1 MKNAYDENQAREL
14 VRRYSDL
21 PEELALRIFTSRLLG
36 SETSLVL
43 HGGGNTSVKVRTT
56 NLLGDEQD
64 VLFIKGSG
72 ADLATIEPAD
82 FAGLDLAY
90 FRRFRALEALSE
102 EEMEI
107 QLETHRL
114 RTDSPSPSV
123 ETLLHAFLPHRY
135 VDHTHA
141 DAILILTNQE
151 DADELLEAAL
161 GPRVAVLPYV
171 MPGLPLAR
179 QVIECYEQDPE
190 LEAIVSRSHGI
201 FTFAE
206 DARTSYSRMIEYV
219 SRAESFIEERTQ
231 RAVSPARSEPVG
243 ATGSVGSVEF
253 SSTAA
258 RSIQALRGACAHR
271 DPEGRLHRFVA
282 ELRTT
287 PDIVELSRSGLLAR
301 ELCRSGV
308 LTPDHVIWTK
318 NQMLFVERV
327 PEADEDLVE
336 YVGELITAYREDYDR
351 YFDEQRKAKSVD
363 RRKLDPFPRVILVAG
378 VGLVALGAT
387 RAAARVAADIA
398 VPTLRAKRL
407 AHDLGSYVPIDDSH
421 IFDMEY
427 WSLQQKK
434 LGTQVAPPLTGQVA
448 FVTGAGGAIGVGIAD
463 RLLAAGALVA
473 ISDIDEDRLRRAH
486 EHLAER
492 SEASRIES
500 IVCDVTSPGSVER
513 AFEEVSCRAGG
524 IDIVVPNAGV
534 AHVATLEALT
544 PEKFSQVVG
553 VNLMGTFNT
562 IKAAIPILRRQATGG
577 NIVLIS
583 SKNVPDPGAAFGAY
597 SASKAAAHQISKI
610 AALELA
616 ELGVRVN
623 MVNPDAVFG
632 DENISSGLW
641 DLIGP
646 DRMKSRGLDPEGLR
660 DYYRQRNLLKVSVQA
675 EHVGNAVVFF
685 ASEQTPTT
693 GASLPVDGGVP
704 SAFPR

>member
-1 MKNAYDENQAREL
+1 MRNAFDESEARDL

-36 SETSLVL
+36 SEPSLVL
-43 HGGGNTSVKVRTT
+43 HGGGNTSVKLRIA
-56 NLLGDEQD
+56 NLLGDEQE

-72 ADLATIEPAD
+72 ADLATIEPAG
-82 FAGLDLAY
+82 FAGLDLAH
-90 FRRFRALEALSE
+90 FRRFRALEGLSE
-102 EEMEI
+102 EEMEN

-114 RTDSPSPSV
+114 RADAPSPSV

-151 DADELLEAAL
+151 NADELVLAAL
-161 GPRVAVLPYV
+161 GSRAAVLPYV

-179 QVIECYEQDPE
+179 QVIECYEGNPG

-206 DARTSYSRMIEYV
+206 DAETSYSRMIEYV
-219 SRAESFIEERTQ
+219 SRAESFIEERT
-231 RAVSPARSEPVG
+231 RSVVSPARP
-243 ATGSVGSVEF
+243 GSAGSVET
-253 SSTAA
+253 SSAAA
-258 RSIQALRGACAHR
+258 RLVQALRGACAHR
-271 DPEGRLHRFVA
+271 DSEGRLRRFVA
-282 ELRTT
+282 ELRTAL
-287 PDIVELSRSGLLAR
+287 DIVEISRSGLAR
-301 ELCRSGV
+301 DLCRSGV
-308 LTPDHVIWTK
+308 LTPDHVTRTK
-318 NQMLFVERV
+318 NRMLFVGRV
-327 PEADEDLVE
+327 PETDGDLQAH
-336 YVGELITAYREDYDR
+336 VGELVAAYCEEYDR
-351 YFDEQRKAKSVD
+351 TFDEQVKAKKVR
-363 RRKLDPFPRVILVAG
+363 RRKLDPFPRLILAAG
-378 VGLVALGAT
+378 VGLVALGT
-387 RAAARVAADIA
+387 SRKAARVAADIGEA
-398 VPTLRAKRL
+398 TLRAKRL
-407 AHDLGSYVPIDDSH
+407 ACELGSYAPIADSH

-434 LGTQVAPPLTGQVA
+434 LGGEVPPPLAGQVA
-448 FVTGAGGAIGVGIAD
+448 FVTGAGGAIGAGVAE

-473 ISDIDEDRLRRAH
+473 ISDIDEDRLCRVQ

-500 IVCDVTSPGSVER
+500 IVCDVTSLHSVER

-524 IDIVVPNAGV
+524 IDILVPNAGI
-534 AHVATLEALT
+534 AHVATLEELE
-544 PEKFSQVVG
+544 PEKLGQVVA

-562 IKAAIPILRRQATGG
+562 IKAAIPVLKRQATGG

-597 SASKAAAHQISKI
+597 SASKAGAHQIAKI

-616 ELGVRVN
+616 ELSVRVN

-632 DENISSGLW
+632 DEKISSGLW

-660 DYYRQRNLLKVSVQA
+660 EYYRQRNLLKVSVQA

>member
-1 MKNAYDENQAREL
+1 VALEGPSVRDAFDESRAREF
-14 VRRYSDL
+14 VRRYSEV
-21 PEELALRIFTSRLLG
+21 PEELALRVFTSRLLG
-36 SETSLVL
+36 GEPSLVL
-43 HGGGNTSVKVRTT
+43 HGGGNTSVKSRRT
-56 NLLGDEQD
+56 NLLGDEQA
-64 VLFIKGSG
+64 VLFVKGSG
-72 ADLATIEPAD
+72 VDLSTIEPAG
-82 FAGLDLAY
+82 FAALDLDY
-90 FRRFRALEALSE
+90 FRRFRALEEISE
-102 EEMEI
+102 EEMEN

-114 RTDSPSPSV
+114 RADAPSPSV

-151 DADELLEAAL
+151 VAHELVSAAL
-161 GPRVAVLPYV
+161 GPKAAVLPYV

-179 QVIECYEQDPE
+179 QVIECYEANPA

-206 DARTSYSRMIEYV
+206 DAETSYSRMIEYV
-219 SRAESFIEERTQ
+219 SRAESFIEERTR
-231 RAVSPARSEPVG
+231 RAISSARPESAGPVR
-243 ATGSVGSVEF
+243 A

-258 RSIQALRGACAHR
+258 RLVQALRGACTHR
-271 DPEGRLHRFVA
+271 DSEGRRHRFLA
-282 ELRTT
+282 ELRTA
-287 PDIVELSRSGLLAR
+287 PDIVEISRADLAR
-301 ELCRSGV
+301 DLCRSGV
-308 LTPDHVIWTK
+308 LTPDHVTRTK
-318 NQMLFVERV
+318 NRMLFVDRV
-327 PEADEDLVE
+327 PEADGDLE
-336 YVGELITAYREDYDR
+336 EHVGELVAAYCEEYDR
-351 YFDEQRKAKSVD
+351 TFREQVKARKVEP
-363 RRKLDPFPRVILVAG
+363 RKLDPFPRLILAAG
-378 VGLVALGAT
+378 VGLVALGAN
-387 RAAARVAADIA
+387 RKAARVAADIGEA
-398 VPTLRAKRL
+398 TLRAKRL
-407 AHDLGSYVPIDDSH
+407 ACELGSYAPIAESH
-421 IFDMEY
+421 VFDMEY

-434 LGTQVAPPLTGQVA
+434 LGREVAPPLAGQVA
-448 FVTGAGGAIGVGIAD
+448 FVTGAGGAIGAGVAE
-463 RLLAAGALVA
+463 RLLAAGAVVA
-473 ISDIDEDRLRRAH
+473 ISDIDEDRLNRVH

-500 IVCDVTSPGSVER
+500 VLCDVTSLRSVER

-524 IDIVVPNAGV
+524 IDIVVPNAGI
-534 AHVATLEALT
+534 AHVATLEELE
-544 PEKFSQVVG
+544 PEKLDQVVA

-562 IKAAIPILRRQATGG
+562 IKAAIPVLKRQATGG

-632 DENISSGLW
+632 DEKISSGLW

-646 DRMKSRGLDPEGLR
+646 DRMKSRGLDPQGLR
-660 DYYRQRNLLKVSVQA
+660 EYYRQRNLLKVRVLA

>member
-1 MKNAYDENQAREL
+1 MRNAFDESEAREF
-14 VRRYSDL
+14 VRRYSDV

-36 SETSLVL
+36 SEPGLVL
-43 HGGGNTSVKVRTT
+43 HGGGNTSVKLRVT
-56 NLLGDEQD
+56 NLLGDEQEA
-64 VLFIKGSG
+64 LFIKGSG
-72 ADLATIEPAD
+72 ADLSTIEPAG
-82 FAGLDLAY
+82 FTGLDLAY
-90 FRRFRALEALSE
+90 FRRFRDLAELSE
-102 EEMEI
+102 DEMENE
-107 QLETHRL
+107 LETHRL
-114 RTDSPSPSV
+114 RADAPSPSV

-151 DADELLEAAL
+151 NASLLALEAL
-161 GPRVAVLPYV
+161 GSRAAVLPYV

-179 QVIECYEQDPE
+179 QVIECYERDPG

-206 DARTSYSRMIEYV
+206 DAETSYSRMIEYV
-219 SRAESFIEERTQ
+219 SRAESFIEERT
-231 RAVSPARSEPVG
+231 RSAIPLARPRSAQPVR
-243 ATGSVGSVEF
+243 T
-253 SSTAA
+253 SSGAA
-258 RSIQALRGACAHR
+258 RLVQALRGACAFR
-271 DPEGRLHRFVA
+271 DPEGRLRRFIA
-282 ELRTT
+282 ELRTA
-287 PDIVELSRSGLLAR
+287 PDLVDLSRSQRAGD
-301 ELCRSGV
+301 LCRSGV
-308 LTPDHVIWTK
+308 LTPDHVTRTK
-318 NQMLFVERV
+318 NRMLFVERV
-327 PEADEDLVE
+327 PETDADLRAHVSERVA
-336 YVGELITAYREDYDR
+336 AYCDEYDR
-351 YFDEQRKAKSVD
+351 TFAEQLAAREV
-363 RRKLDPFPRVILVAG
+363 RPRKLDPFPRLILAAG

-387 RAAARVAADIA
+387 RKAARIAADIGEA
-398 VPTLRAKRL
+398 TLRAKRL
-407 AHDLGSYVPIDDSH
+407 ACELGSYAPISESH
-421 IFDMEY
+421 VFDMEY

-434 LGTQVAPPLTGQVA
+434 LGGEEPPPLAGQVA
-448 FVTGAGGAIGVGIAD
+448 FVTGAGGAIGAGVAEC
-463 RLLAAGALVA
+463 LLAAGAVVA
-473 ISDIDEDRLRRAH
+473 ISDIDEGRLGRVR

-500 IVCDVTSPGSVER
+500 IVCDVTSLHSVER

-524 IDIVVPNAGV
+524 IDIVVPNAGI
-534 AHVATLEALT
+534 AHVAKLEALE
-544 PEKFSQVVG
+544 PEKLGQVVA
-553 VNLMGTFNT
+553 VNLIGTFNT
-562 IKAAIPILRRQATGG
+562 IRAAIPILRRQATGG

-597 SASKAAAHQISKI
+597 SASKAGAHQISKI

-632 DENISSGLW
+632 DEKISSGLW

-646 DRMKSRGLDPEGLR
+646 DRMRSRGLDPEGLR
-660 DYYRQRNLLKVSVQA
+660 EYYRQRNLLKVAVKA